1 MGGKKKKGGAEND
14 AVGHMRRMAL
24 KRRAGMEGSRRA
36 GENRV
41 AALQADGLP
50 SLAERVSLITS
61 IVNVNNH
68 NPSNMIYFVMYDIES
83 NKVRR
88 AVVKYLE
95 KKGCHRIQK
104 SIFMAD
110 TPAEVCDTIRKDLAE
125 VQQMYDNHDSIMIVP
140 VSMDHVRA
148 MSIIG
153 LNVDVE
159 MIVQSRGT
167 MFF

>member
-1 MGGKKKKGGAEND
+1 MGRKPTSDNSAAGYL
-14 AVGHMRRMAL
+14 RRMAL
-24 KRRAGMEGSRRA
+24 KRRAGMDGTARA
-36 GENRV
+36 GENTAGRHR
-41 AALQADGLP
+41 ADELP

-61 IVNVNNH
+61 IANSNNH

-110 TPAEVCDTIRKDLAE
+110 TPPGVCDEIRTDLAE

-148 MSIIG
+148 MSVIG
-153 LNVDVE
+153 LNVDIE